1 MTNENEAIGKLVRDY
16 QAILTRLACVASEL
30 HTKAKAFERVT
41 SRVKDRPEG
50 VTAIEGGF
58 RVPSDAYA
66 VIAHDEILFHA
77 LSIEALHQD
86 LTAWAEARAEKTR
99 LESLLNDAGLSSIIK
114 E

>member
-30 HTKAKAFERVT
+30 HTRAKAIERVT
-41 SRVKDRPEG
+41 STVKDRPEG
-50 VTAIEGGF
+50 VAAIEGGF
-58 RVPSDAYA
+58 RVPSDAFA
-66 VIAHDEILFHA
+66 VIGDDGLSFDA

-86 LTAWAEARAEKTR
+86 LTAWAEAVAEKAR
-99 LESLLNDAGLSSIIK
+99 LERLLNDTGLSRIIR

>member
-1 MTNENEAIGKLVRDY
+1 MTNENEVIGKRVKDY

-30 HTKAKAFERVT
+30 HTKAKAIERVT
-41 SRVKDRPEG
+41 SRVKDGPEG
-50 VTAIEGGF
+50 ITAIDGGF

-66 VIAHDEILFHA
+66 VIGYDNILFHA

-86 LTAWAEARAEKTR
+86 LTVWAEAIEEKTR
-99 LESLLNDAGLSSIIK
+99 LERLLNDFGLSRIIK